1 MEQDFWEILQSS
13 PEGYSQKKIILG
25 EQGEPEDFIFLEV
38 NPALFKSLG
47 LRREQIQGK
56 KASEILPPNIK
67 EIWLKNIGKVFSEG
81 EAVRFEVSFD
91 GKEKFFEVISWSKE
105 RGIVHSL
112 IRDITQ
118 HVMERKTVDEFLQ
131 KNREETFSS
140 LETFDYN
147 LLADSL
153 RKFTGASLVLLTL
166 FDPGRKKVWV
176 GEVSGAEK
184 EIEQIGKNLLQEIKG
199 KEWDC
204 PGHKGLAGQQKKL
217 ILWENPE
224 AMCREKPVEEPVNKL
239 LQKIEVGK
247 TGAFEVDLPEGKR
260 ACFILFFLPEAVE
273 PTEQAIEK
281 FFARLNLILKRLE
294 VKETTWEK
302 EEKYHL
308 IFENSPVG
316 ILHFDRDG
324 VITACNEKFVEIIG
338 SSKEALLGLNMLK
351 LPDKDVVAAVEEA
364 LSGNIGRYEGDYE
377 SITADKV
384 TPVRALFTPVASSRL
399 GGGIGIV
406 EDLSKRVEAERAL
419 TEREKKLQTL
429 IDTAPIGIGVSVG
442 GVIRECNEKFCSIV
456 GYAREELI
464 GQEPRMLYQTEE
476 ESERVRRKKLEQA
489 KSKGRWT
496 LETVFQRKDGTLID
510 VLLNS
515 AFLYPEDPPAG
526 FIFTVMDVTDMKEA
540 EREKESAYSMLEALF
555 KNSPNPITICTQ
567 DSYVFV
573 SPSTAALIGKTPE
586 EVQGKKFSE
595 VLSPEVELQFK
606 KNLEKV
612 SKLGEAMSLREKVPT
627 IRGERFYE
635 TWLFPVKNPGKGG
648 KLFGTLS
655 VRGETLF
662 GAFSIDITER
672 HKHEEKLDYMSYHDP
687 LTGLKNRTFLEE
699 KIDAL
704 KKTGDFPMSI
714 IIADINGLK
723 LVNDAYGHKMG
734 DRILVRVARIF
745 EENSR
750 KEDMLCRWGGDEF
763 VILLPQTRR
772 DEAEEVGKK
781 IKAACN
787 REYIN
792 GLPISISWGTGEKVS
807 RSKDIEEVLKEAED
821 QMYRNKLSENRSG
834 RSAVLSSMLKTLG
847 VKSDETEEHAWR
859 LKKMAWRIGEK
870 VNLPLSE
877 RERLTLLVSMH
888 DIGKIS
894 IPSET
899 LNKPGKLTPQE
910 WEKVKKHPETGFHIA
925 NSTGEFAHI
934 AEEILSHHERWD
946 GNGYPRRLRGTNI
959 PLLARILSIVDA
971 YDVMVNGRPY
981 KKPMTREEATSEL
994 KRCSGTQFDPDLVR
1008 IFVELIESGEFNS
1021 S

>member
-1 MEQDFWEILQSS
+1 MKQDFWEILQSA
-13 PEGYSQKKIILG
+13 PEGYLQQKLIFG
-25 EQGEPEDFIFLEV
+25 EQGEAIDFIFLEI

-105 RGIVHSL
+105 QGIVHSL
-112 IRDITQ
+112 FRDITQ
-118 HVMERKTVDEFLQ
+118 RASEKKTVNEFLQ
-131 KNREETFSS
+131 INGEETINS
-140 LETFDYN
+140 LETFDYKM
-147 LLADSL
+147 LADRL
-153 RKFTGASLVLLTL
+153 RKFTGASLVFISL
-166 FDPGRKKVWV
+166 FDPERKKVSI
-176 GEVSGAEK
+176 GEVSGTGK
-184 EIEQIGKNLLQEIKG
+184 EIEQIGDNILEQIKG

-204 PGHKGLAGQQKKL
+204 PGHKDGIGKEKKL
-217 ILWENPE
+217 VLWDSPE
-224 AMCREKPVEEPVNKL
+224 EMCKDIPIEEPVHL
-239 LQKIEVGK
+239 FSQKIEVGK
-247 TGAFEVDLPEGKR
+247 AGAIEVNLPEGKR
-260 ACFILFFLPEAVE
+260 ACFILFFPPEATE
-273 PTEQAIEK
+273 PTEEVIEK
-281 FFARLNLILKRLE
+281 FVAQLDFFLKKIQ
-294 VKETTWEK
+294 VNETYREK
-302 EEKYHL
+302 EEKYQL

-316 ILHFDRDG
+316 ILHFDGEG
-324 VITACNEKFVEIIG
+324 VITACNEKFIELIG

-351 LPDKDVVAAVEEA
+351 LPDKEVVAAVEEA
-364 LSGNIGRYEGDYE
+364 LAGRIGRYEGDYE
-377 SITADKV
+377 STTADKV
-384 TPVRALFTPVASSRL
+384 TPVQGIFTPVGSSRL

-429 IDTAPIGIGVSVG
+429 IDTAPIGIGVSAD
-442 GVIRECNEKFCSIV
+442 GVIKECNEKLCSIV

-476 ESERVRRKKLEQA
+476 ESERVRREKLEQA
-489 KSKGRWT
+489 RSRGRWT
-496 LETVFQRKDGTLID
+496 LETVFQKKDGTLID

-526 FIFTVMDVTDMKEA
+526 FIFTVMDVTDIKEA
-540 EREKESAYSMLEALF
+540 EREKESAYSILEALF

-573 SPSTAALIGKTPE
+573 TPSTAELIGKSPE
-586 EVQGKKFSE
+586 EVEGKKFSE
-595 VLSPEVELQFK
+595 VLPPGVELQFK

-612 SKLGEAMSLREKVPT
+612 SKLGEAISLKEMVPT
-627 IRGERFYE
+627 TKGERFYE
-635 TWLFPVKNPGKGG
+635 TWLFPVKNPVEGE
-648 KLFGTLS
+648 KLFGAL
-655 VRGETLF
+655 
-662 GAFSIDITER
+662 SIDITKR
-672 HKHEEKLDYMSYHDP
+672 QKHEEKLDYLSYHDT
-687 LTGLKNRTFLEE
+687 LTGLKNRAFLEE
-699 KIDAL
+699 KIDGPS
-704 KKTGDFPMSI
+704 KNGDLPLSI

-734 DRILVRVARIF
+734 DRILVRVARVL

-750 KEDMLCRWGGDEF
+750 EKDILCRWGGDEF
-763 VILLPQTRR
+763 VILLPQTKKS
-772 DEAEEVGKK
+772 EAEEVGRKFK
-781 IKAACN
+781 EACN

-792 GLPISISWGTGEKVS
+792 GLPISISWGTGEKLD
-807 RSKDIEEVLKEAED
+807 REKAIEKVLKDAED
-821 QMYRNKLSENRSG
+821 QMYRHKLSENRSA
-834 RSAVLSSMLKTLG
+834 RSAVLSAMLKTLG

-859 LKKMAWRIGEK
+859 LKKMAWKVGEK
-870 VNLPLSE
+870 VNLSLSE

-894 IPSET
+894 ITSEI
-899 LNKPGKLTPQE
+899 LNKPGKLTAEE
-910 WEKVKKHPETGFHIA
+910 WEEIKRHPETGFHIA

-946 GNGYPRRLRGTNI
+946 GNGYPRGLRGTNI

-981 KKPMTREEATSEL
+981 KKPMTGEEAIAEL
-994 KRCSGTQFDPDLVR
+994 NRCAGTQFDPDLVR
-1008 IFVELIESGEFNS
+1008 IFVDLIERGEFS
-1021 S
+1021 SG